1 MTADGAG
8 RAGAAAT
15 DTGRSQAA
23 THDSTATAVGK
34 TTFGRMETL
43 LLQALPAIDAIVNSV
58 GGSVKEGAAMSSTP
72 RRRLDRDERRE
83 EILDAALRLFAHR
96 DAESVAMHELAEESG
111 ASPALIYHYF
121 GDKRALAAAALERA
135 ADELVGRMRTDPDDP
150 VAVQVVGLEVYL
162 DYLREHP
169 VSWSALLTAG
179 GATDPE
185 LAGIARRVDDH
196 AVGLSLRA
204 LAQPHPPLVLEAGAT
219 GLARAGEECL
229 PRVAAHR

>member
-1 MTADGAG
+1 
-8 RAGAAAT
+8 
-15 DTGRSQAA
+15 
-23 THDSTATAVGK
+23 
-34 TTFGRMETL
+34 
-43 LLQALPAIDAIVNSV
+43 
-58 GGSVKEGAAMSSTP
+58 MSNTP

-96 DAESVAMHELAEESG
+96 DVESVAMHELARESG
-111 ASPALIYHYF
+111 ASPALVYHYF
-121 GDKRALAAAALERA
+121 GDKHALAAAALERA

-150 VAVQVVGLEVYL
+150 VAVQLLAGLEVYL

-179 GATDPE
+179 SATDPE

-204 LAQPHPPLVLEAGAT
+204 LAQPDPPLVLELALRGWLELVKSVCLAWLRTGEPDRATMQNLLAGAFF
-219 GLARAGEECL
+219 GCVEAAAAADPACAPVLDRLRAG
-229 PRVAAHR
+229 

>member
-1 MTADGAG
+1 
-8 RAGAAAT
+8 
-15 DTGRSQAA
+15 
-23 THDSTATAVGK
+23 
-34 TTFGRMETL
+34 
-43 LLQALPAIDAIVNSV
+43 
-58 GGSVKEGAAMSSTP
+58 MSSTP

-96 DAESVAMHELAEESG
+96 DVDSVAMHELAQESG
-111 ASPALIYHYF
+111 ASPGLIYHYF
-121 GDKRALAAAALERA
+121 GDKRGLASAALGRA

-150 VAVQVVGLEVYL
+150 VAVQLLVGLEVYL

-185 LAGIARRVDDH
+185 LVGIARRVDDH

-204 LAQPHPPLVLEAGAT
+204 LVQSPPPLVLELALRGWLELVKSVCLAWLRTGEPDRATIQTLLAGAFF
-219 GLARAGEECL
+219 GCVEAAAAADPACAPALDRLNAG
-229 PRVAAHR
+229 